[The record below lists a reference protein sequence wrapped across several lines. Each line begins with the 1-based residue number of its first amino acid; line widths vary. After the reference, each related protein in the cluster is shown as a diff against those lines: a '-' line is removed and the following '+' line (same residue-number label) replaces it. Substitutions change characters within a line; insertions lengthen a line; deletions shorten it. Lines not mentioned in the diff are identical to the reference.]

1 MWVALNQQEIVKLKD
16 TERGEAKV
24 VYYPGQN
31 GSKVF
36 LADLKEKAL
45 QVGKVL
51 PGKQH

>member
-1 MWVALNQQEIVKLKD
+1 MSLED
-16 TERGEAKV
+16 TEGGEAKV

-31 GSKVF
+31 GSKVL